1 MTEEICFLPATELA
15 ALIRR
20 RAVSPVEVVEAYL
33 ARISQRNPLINAY
46 VTVIADQAQA
56 AARVAERAVG
66 SGAPLGPL
74 HGVPIAIKDL
84 ADFKAGVRNT
94 FGSRPLAQYVAQ
106 ETTTY
111 VERLEGAGAIVL
123 GKTNVPEFGHK
134 GVTDNLL
141 VGPTST
147 PFAPGKNAG
156 GSSGGS
162 AAAVADGLAALA
174 QGTDGGGSIRIPA
187 SFCGVY
193 GFKASWGRVAVA
205 TRPNA
210 FGWHTPFVHSGPLA
224 RTVDD
229 AALMLSVMAGP
240 HPRDPYSLPD
250 DGMAYQLAP
259 RRSVR
264 GLRIAYCP
272 RFGDFPV
279 DRQVHDIVAAAV
291 PAFLVV
297 GAEVDEVTLDLRHA
311 QCDLAALWCRQ
322 MGVLYANTVADFK
335 QSGIDLLGEHRA
347 AMTPEF
353 VAMVEAVQDL
363 SAVAY
368 MRDDTVRTDVFDAV
382 QDVFDTYDLL
392 VTPTLAVPPFANA
405 SDGTTVGPTV
415 INGQDVDPLIGWC
428 LTYPLNFTGHPAASI
443 PAGFTSDG
451 LPVGMQVVGR
461 RFADGV
467 VLAASAAF
475 ERVRPWFPAYRG
487 PASPAPRDLGGLGAQ
502 HKDRF

>member
-1 MTEEICFLPATELA
+1 MPVSEDLCFLPATELA
-15 ALIRR
+15 ARIRR
-20 RAVSPVEVVEAYL
+20 GAVSPVEVVDAYL
-33 ARISQRNPLINAY
+33 RRIGQRNAVINAY
-46 VTVIADQAQA
+46 VTVIADQARE
-56 AARVAERAVG
+56 AARQAERAV
-66 SGAPLGPL
+66 SAGAPLGPL

-84 ADFKAGVRNT
+84 FDFKAGVRTT
-94 FGSRPLAQYVAQ
+94 FGSKPLATYVPD

-111 VERLEGAGAIVL
+111 VARLEQAGAIVL

-147 PFAPGKNAG
+147 PFAPGWNAG

-210 FGWHTPFVHSGPLA
+210 FAWHTPFVHSGPLT

-229 AALMLSVMAGP
+229 AALMLSVMSGP
-240 HPRDPYSLPD
+240 HPRDPFSLPD
-250 DGMAYQLAP
+250 DGLAYQAATHRP
-259 RRSVR
+259 IS
-264 GLRIAYCP
+264 GLRIAYSAT
-272 RFGDFPV
+272 FGDFPI
-279 DRQVHDIVAAAV
+279 DPQVRDVVRTAV
-291 PAFLVV
+291 LAFELI
-297 GAEVDEVTLDLRHA
+297 GTHVDEVQVDLRHS
-311 QCDLAALWCRQ
+311 QQELSALWVKQ
-322 MGVLYANTVADFK
+322 MGLLYDGTVADFK
-335 QSGIDLLGEHRA
+335 KSGIDLLGEHRA
-347 AMTPEF
+347 EMTPEF

-363 SAVAY
+363 RAVACKQDDIVRSAV
-368 MRDDTVRTDVFDAV
+368 FDGV

-392 VTPTLAVPPFANA
+392 ITPTLAVPPFRNA
-405 SDGTTVGPTV
+405 GDGRTVGPRR

-443 PAGFTSDG
+443 PAGFTPDG
-451 LPVGMQVVGR
+451 LPIGMQIVGR
-461 RFADGV
+461 RFADDV

-475 ERVRPWFPAYRG
+475 ERVRPWFTAYRHG
-487 PASPAPRDLGGLGAQ
+487 HAVQDVTRGAR
-502 HKDRF
+502 H